1 MILRTTHKI
10 FLSTPTIRRAASGL
24 DETLTNVAAS
34 GPHSSAARERLD
46 TLDGVIHARNRAHE
60 AGSSSAGPSVH
71 FVASQGVRDAQV
83 QLPTLTHTNLLSP
96 PVIPPPSAPTA
107 MDPSSSQ
114 ATASADATAHVNGD
128 HPLLS
133 KMDAHS
139 ERVIE
144 LLQDMRDSLRRMAD
158 RPPPSAHDEDVQGS
172 AGVTVQQLQL
182 SPGDDASAEPSAP
195 QGPSNDVQP
204 QPVATTDSTSADH
217 GAPTGP
223 ESPIA
228 AASAINNNFIDGDV
242 PVWSPVSR
250 SRTHTPSALN
260 VRVGIPDFDESSSL
274 PGRLLAGSPIVDEA
288 APSQGDSVM
297 RVDAARVKAPSAP
310 TTADDSA
317 QSEKKSFA
325 ASPDA
330 LAQAS
335 RGASEGGDRD
345 DAQALRSPAPSDPA
359 AGALPGASSEHLE
372 KRHIPHPRAATDGK
386 SSQILRFDAG
396 QSASDEVPSAP
407 AGEAP
412 ASSHEGSPSSLGED
426 SADHGD
432 APLKSGNNTQ
442 LGPPDVSIPTFVG
455 RGRASKFCFS
465 GSTFVVDVGMK
476 GETDDYDQT
485 FLINNFADVVHQL
498 PVLFKPVR
506 EEMTQLYLRIGI
518 LTDEGGK
525 DTMARIMYHL
535 QPFLPFFFAVHVD
548 MDVKQDTGDLSDTGV
563 LHGYL
568 PNLSSLHIEGSAAIY
583 RSYCFPLSRLRQ
595 LNIKLAL
602 TAFELLDIID
612 QSKNLDVLVVEFP
625 NNQQDNRHD
634 GDEAADAVQ
643 MLRPQNVRF
652 PPVLRITIND
662 PTMLISQI
670 EAAQQS
676 TRDFRLTLR
685 GPCPSVV
692 KETFALHACW
702 RLRYEL

>member
-1 MILRTTHKI
+1 MTLRTTRKI
-10 FLSTPTIRRAASGL
+10 FPSTPTIRRAASGL
-24 DETLTNVAAS
+24 AETLTNIAAS
-34 GPHSSAARERLD
+34 GTHSPAASEQLD
-46 TLDGVIHARNRAHE
+46 TLDGVTHARNRARDVS
-60 AGSSSAGPSVH
+60 SSSAGPSVH
-71 FVASQGVRDAQV
+71 FVASQGVRESQV
-83 QLPTLTHTNLLSP
+83 QSPTFTHASLLSA
-96 PVIPPPSAPTA
+96 PVIPPPSVAAA
-107 MDPSSSQ
+107 MGPSSSQ
-114 ATASADATAHVNGD
+114 ATASADVATRVNGN
-128 HPLLS
+128 HPLLPNP
-133 KMDAHS
+133 DAHS
-139 ERVIE
+139 AKVIE
-144 LLQDMRDSLRRMAD
+144 LLSDMRNSLRRMAD
-158 RPPPSAHDEDVQGS
+158 RPPPSANDEDVQGS
-172 AGVTVQQLQL
+172 AGVTVQQLEL
-182 SPGDDASAEPSAP
+182 SPGDNASPEPSAP
-195 QGPSNDVQP
+195 KGPLNDVQP
-204 QPVATTDSTSADH
+204 QPVATTYLTSAGRGD
-217 GAPTGP
+217 PTGP
-223 ESPIA
+223 ASPIA

-242 PVWSPVSR
+242 PVWSPVTR
-250 SRTHTPSALN
+250 SRTHTPSELN
-260 VRVGIPDFDESSSL
+260 VRADIPEFDESSSL
-274 PGRLLAGSPIVDEA
+274 PGRLLVESQAVDGA
-288 APSQGDSVM
+288 APSQEDTVM
-297 RVDAARVKAPSAP
+297 RVDAARVEAPSAP
-310 TTADDSA
+310 TTADGSA
-317 QSEKKSFA
+317 QAGKKSFV

-330 LAQAS
+330 PAQAS
-335 RGASEGGDRD
+335 RGAPEGGDRD
-345 DAQALRSPAPSDPA
+345 DAQALRSPALSDPA
-359 AGALPGASSEHLE
+359 AGAPPGASSEHLAE
-372 KRHIPHPRAATDGK
+372 LHVSDSRAATVGGE
-386 SSQILRFDAG
+386 SSQIPPSTG
-396 QSASDEVPSAP
+396 QSAGDEVPSASV
-407 AGEAP
+407 GKLS
-412 ASSHEGSPSSLGED
+412 ASSLEGPPSSSGED
-426 SADHGD
+426 SAAQDDALLQSGD
-432 APLKSGNNTQ
+432 NTQ
-442 LGPPDVSIPTFVG
+442 LVPPVVSIPTFVG
-455 RGRASKFCFS
+455 RGRAGKFCFS